1 MKGENMD
8 TQNKELLEYLQDHGS
23 ITPLEA
29 LSKLGIYRLSARI
42 FDLRQDGHRIETNM
56 VEEKDRRGRRCRVS
70 VYTYLGRA
78 A

>member
-1 MKGENMD
+1 MD
-8 TQNKELLEYLQDHGS
+8 TQNTELLEYLLTYGS

-29 LSKLGIYRLSARI
+29 LAKLGIYRLSARI
-42 FDLRQDGHRIETNM
+42 FDLRQDGHNIETNI
-56 VEEKDRRGRRCRVS
+56 VEEKDRRGRRCRVA

>member
-1 MKGENMD
+1 MD
-8 TQNKELLEYLQDHGS
+8 TQTQELLEYLQTYGS

-29 LSKLGIYRLSARI
+29 LAKLGIYRLSARI
-42 FDLRQDGHRIETNM
+42 FDLRKEGHNIETSL
-56 VEEKDRRGRRCRVS
+56 VDEKDRRGRRCRVS

>member
-1 MKGENMD
+1 MD
-8 TQNKELLEYLQDHGS
+8 TQTQELLEYLQTYGS

-29 LSKLGIYRLSARI
+29 LAKLGIYRLSARI
-42 FDLRQDGHRIETNM
+42 FDLRKEGHNIETNL